1 MLFKSCNCTRKKKK
15 RDLTTVVDVS
25 SWEGM
30 MEFKPQDTLVKRK
43 IFVPPGCLGSWLE
56 NREAQPT
63 TSVTSSLSW
72 TRSSR
77 PAPSSTSCQSW
88 FPHRSSEVS
97 WGEVRW
103 GQSIQP
109 GPRPSAQRPLLSPF
123 VFKAQMCLS
132 RVYISMCFP
141 ALCVRSNVCMY
152 IRVYVCVCG
161 LHGWVFLLGWT
172 PECTVGSAG
181 RDVAEWR
188 WAGGEWLLPG
198 RAACRQKGGKRKNVC
213 NFFFYWQL
221 YICLLV

>member
-1 MLFKSCNCTRKKKK
+1 MKTKHYQSFSPSDHNVKHFKNIFTFSECCLKVVIVQGKKK
-15 RDLTTVVDVS
+15 RDLTTVVDGS

-103 GQSIQP
+103 GEVSPSSLDLDLQP
-109 GPRPSAQRPLLSPF
+109 NAPCCHLLF
-123 VFKAQMCLS
+123 LKH
-132 RVYISMCFP
+132 R
-141 ALCVRSNVCMY
+141 CV
-152 IRVYVCVCG
+152 
-161 LHGWVFLLGWT
+161 
-172 PECTVGSAG
+172 
-181 RDVAEWR
+181 
-188 WAGGEWLLPG
+188 
-198 RAACRQKGGKRKNVC
+198 
-213 NFFFYWQL
+213 
-221 YICLLV
+221 